1 MQLSNILIAPLV
13 TEKST
18 KAQGTSKYTFRVNQ
32 AATKNDVARAINKTY
47 GVDVVSVNIVPI
59 LKKQR
64 FVGRSKVITKRRAS
78 KKAIVTVKAKQSID
92 FNKIKT
98 SK

>member
-1 MQLSNILIAPLV
+1 MLLTNVLKAPIV

-18 KAQGTSKYTFRVNQ
+18 KAQGTSKYTFRV
-32 AATKNDVARAINKTY
+32 ALTATKTEITRAIAKAY
-47 GVDVVSVNIVPI
+47 GVEVISVNIIPVR
-59 LKKQR
+59 KKQR
-64 FVGRSKVITKRRAS
+64 MVGRGRMITKRRTS

-92 FNKIKT
+92 FNKLKT